1 MIFGK
6 LKKVSGLDVPL
17 VLPRPGGQVWV
28 AYVKHPPNWL
38 VLRLLLGTFGRENR
52 KLRLKSFSK
61 SLTTAS

>member
-1 MIFGK
+1 MICGK
-6 LKKVSGLDVPL
+6 LKKMSVDVRL
-17 VLPRPGGQVWV
+17 VRV

-61 SLTTAS
+61 SLTAAS